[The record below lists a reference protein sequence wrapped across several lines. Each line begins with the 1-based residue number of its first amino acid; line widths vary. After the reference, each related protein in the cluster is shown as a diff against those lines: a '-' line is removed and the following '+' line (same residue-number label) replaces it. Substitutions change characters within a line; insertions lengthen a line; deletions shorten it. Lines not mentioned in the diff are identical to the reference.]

1 MDCEKFENN
10 LIDELYGEL
19 DELTSAAM
27 KRHAA
32 GCSRCASM
40 LGGLRATR
48 KVAVLPMEEPSPEL
62 EDRILAAARDA
73 QKVVPFAARLSRAV
87 SRAGAWAMRPQTAMA
102 AVFLL
107 AIGSSFVLMQSRHSS
122 PRAASLSVHDEGS
135 PEPMAAASAAPF
147 DPRAA
152 AAAHGTEEQKRG
164 AARTTSPLD
173 MPLAS
178 ALAMDDSEQQGA
190 GKAEKDLAATR
201 GGDFDGLLDKGG
213 YASNAGPAAGAPMAA
228 PPPPAATATAAF
240 GSGSGGGTGSTVS
253 GVQDQR
259 AYPSG
264 GSSFDAAMASYRAG
278 RYDEAMRL
286 FDAMASADSNA
297 ALWAARSARE
307 GSGCAASVARFD
319 AVTQRAGASAVGYD
333 ATFDAGHCYRV
344 MGNTEAARGRL
355 SKLLGV
361 AGYGARA
368 QEELDAMAPA
378 NAAARQKSAPSPKP
392 AATMPA
398 AADRTNSY

>member
-32 GCSRCASM
+32 GCSRCAGM

-62 EDRILAAARDA
+62 EDRILAAAREA
-73 QKVVPFAARLSRAV
+73 QKVVPFPARLSRFV

-107 AIGSSFVLMQSRHSS
+107 AIGSSFVLMQSRNSS
-122 PRAASLSVHDEGS
+122 PRSASLSVRDEGS

-164 AARTTSPLD
+164 VGHTTTPLD
-173 MPLAS
+173 LPLAS
-178 ALAMDDSEQQGA
+178 ALAMDDNQQGA
-190 GKAEKDLAATR
+190 AKGAKDQSDLSATR
-201 GGDFDGLLDKGG
+201 GDLDGLMDKGG
-213 YASNAGPAAGAPMAA
+213 YASNAGPMGGAPITAA
-228 PPPPAATATAAF
+228 PPPAATATAAF
-240 GSGSGGGTGSTVS
+240 GAGGGSGAT
-253 GVQDQR
+253 QDQR

-264 GSSFDAAMASYRAG
+264 GTSFDAAMASYRAG
-278 RYDEAMRL
+278 RYDEATRL
-286 FDAMASADSNA
+286 FDAMGAADSNA
-297 ALWAARSARE
+297 ALWAARSVRE
-307 GSGCAASVARFD
+307 GSGCAAAIGRFD
-319 AVTQRAGASAVGYD
+319 QVSQRAGTSAVGND

-344 MGNTEAARGRL
+344 LGNVEAARGRL
-355 SKLLGV
+355 SRLLGV
-361 AGYGARA
+361 QAYAARA
-368 QEELDAMAPA
+368 QEELDIMSPA
-378 NAAARQKSAPSPKP
+378 SAAARTKSAPAAKPVATP
-392 AATMPA
+392 AATMPPA
-398 AADRTNSY
+398 SDRSSY

>member
-32 GCSRCASM
+32 GCSRCAGM
-40 LGGLRATR
+40 LGGLSATR

-62 EDRILAAARDA
+62 EDRILAAAREA
-73 QKVVPFAARLSRAV
+73 QKVVPFAARLSRVV

-107 AIGSSFVLMQSRHSS
+107 AIGSSFVLMQSRNSS
-122 PRAASLSVHDEGS
+122 PRTASLSVHDEGS
-135 PEPMAAASAAPF
+135 PEPMTAASAAPF

-164 AARTTSPLD
+164 AARSTTPLD

-178 ALAMDDSEQQGA
+178 ALAMDDTEQGA
-190 GKAEKDLAATR
+190 RKARDEKDLAATR
-201 GGDFDGLLDKGG
+201 GDLDGLLDKGS
-213 YASNAGPAAGAPMAA
+213 YASNAGPAGGAPIAA
-228 PPPPAATATAAF
+228 APPPAATSTAGF
-240 GSGSGGGTGSTVS
+240 GGGGSGSTGAA
-253 GVQDQR
+253 VQDQR

-264 GSSFDAAMASYRAG
+264 GTSFDAAMASYKAG
-278 RYDEAMRL
+278 RYDEAVRL
-286 FDAMASADSNA
+286 FDAMGAADSNA
-297 ALWAARSARE
+297 ALWAARSVRE
-307 GSGCAASVARFD
+307 GSGCAAAVGRFD
-319 AVTQRAGASAVGYD
+319 QVSQRAGSSAAGND

-344 MGNTEAARGRL
+344 MGNTEAARVRL

-361 AGYGARA
+361 QAYATRA
-368 QEELDAMAPA
+368 QEELDAMAPSG
-378 NAAARQKSAPSPKP
+378 AAARSKSAPAAKP

-398 AADRTNSY
+398 AADRANTY

>member
-32 GCSRCASM
+32 GCSRCAGM

-48 KVAVLPMEEPSPEL
+48 KVAVLPVEEPSPEL

-122 PRAASLSVHDEGS
+122 PRSASLSVHDEGA
-135 PEPMAAASAAPF
+135 PEPMAAASAVPF

-152 AAAHGTEEQKRG
+152 AAAHGTEEQKQG
-164 AARTTSPLD
+164 GARTTSPLD

-178 ALAMDDSEQQGA
+178 ALAMDDSEQGP
-190 GKAEKDLAATR
+190 GKAAAKDLSTR
-201 GGDFDGLLDKGG
+201 TDLDGLLDKGGG
-213 YASNAGPAAGAPMAA
+213 YASNAGPMGGAPVAA
-228 PPPPAATATAAF
+228 APPPAATATAAF
-240 GSGSGGGTGSTVS
+240 GTGGST
-253 GVQDQR
+253 GAVQEQR

-264 GSSFDAAMASYRAG
+264 GTSFDTAMASYRAG

-286 FDAMASADSNA
+286 FDAMGSADANA

-307 GSGCAASVARFD
+307 GTGCSTAVSRFD
-319 AVTQRAGASAVGYD
+319 QVAQRAGSSNVGYD
-333 ATFDAGHCYRV
+333 ATFDGGHCYRIL
-344 MGNTEAARGRL
+344 GNIEAARGRF
-355 SKLLGV
+355 SKLLSIP
-361 AGYGARA
+361 GYGARA

-392 AATMPA
+392 AATMPP
-398 AADRTNSY
+398 AADRTNAY

>member
-32 GCSRCASM
+32 GCSRCAAM

-48 KVAVLPMEEPSPEL
+48 KVAVLSVEEPSPEL

-122 PRAASLSVHDEGS
+122 PRSASLSVHDEGA
-135 PEPMAAASAAPF
+135 PEPMAAASAVPF

-152 AAAHGTEEQKRG
+152 AAAHGTEEQKQRG
-164 AARTTSPLD
+164 ARTTTPLD
-173 MPLAS
+173 LPLAS
-178 ALAMDDSEQQGA
+178 ALAMDDSEQGP
-190 GKAEKDLAATR
+190 GKAAAKDLSR
-201 GGDFDGLLDKGG
+201 GDLDGLLDKGN
-213 YASNAGPAAGAPMAA
+213 YASNAGPMGGAPMAA
-228 PPPPAATATAAF
+228 TPPAATATAAF
-240 GSGSGGGTGSTVS
+240 GSGGGTGA
-253 GVQDQR
+253 VQDQR

-264 GSSFDAAMASYRAG
+264 GTSFDTAMASYRAG

-286 FDAMASADSNA
+286 FDAMGSADPNA

-307 GSGCAASVARFD
+307 GSGCVAAVSRFD
-319 AVTQRAGASAVGYD
+319 QVAQRAGSSSVGND
-333 ATFDAGHCYRV
+333 ATFDGGHCYRIL
-344 MGNTEAARGRL
+344 GNTEAARGRF

-361 AGYGARA
+361 SGYGARA

-398 AADRTNSY
+398 ATDRTNAY